1 MKFLFYCIWGIISIV
16 ELLSIL
22 FNHYAEF
29 YLDEH
34 YVHLLF
40 HEYSKPWAYTNM
52 GITTVWL
59 LFTWMGLYLLL
70 KEDGQSSV

>member
-1 MKFLFYCIWGIISIV
+1 MKFLFYCLWGICSIV

-22 FNHYAEF
+22 FNHCAEF

-34 YVHLLF
+34 YVDLLF
-40 HEYSKPWAYTNM
+40 HEYSKLWAYTNI
-52 GITTVWL
+52 GITSVWL
-59 LFTWMGLYLLL
+59 LFTCIGLYLLL